1 METTLTQI
9 CEYLRN
15 WFTASEDKYTGD
27 FRIMRGMLTGDNLP
41 ELLDGEYFRIVG
53 SRLNDGVY
61 QYPVYGLNDE
71 DFTGA
76 VWRMRI
82 PESVMGLVVDIEAF
96 NADEANSPSP
106 YTSESFGGYSYTK
119 GKGGDGVSVYGWQ
132 DAFRSRLNRWR
143 KVDFC

>member
-1 METTLTQI
+1 MNTTLTQI

-15 WFTASEDKYTGD
+15 WFTTDSDKLKGTYTVTNGILELD
-27 FRIMRGMLTGDNLP
+27 
-41 ELLDGEYFRIVG
+41 LLDGEYFRIYG

-61 QYPVYGLNDE
+61 QYPVNGLNDE
-71 DFTGA
+71 VFTGEI
-76 VWRMRI
+76 WRMRI